1 MQVTLKR
8 LNTYEYLNA
17 VSWLLLV
24 TNTSLT
30 AFASMLFYDKKVLPQ
45 FCKSEKL
52 DKFFF

>member
-1 MQVTLKR
+1 MQATLKR

-17 VSWLLLV
+17 ISWLLLV
-24 TNTSLT
+24 PNSSLT
-30 AFASMLFYDKKVLPQ
+30 VFASMLFYNKKVLPQ